1 MSLCDI
7 CPCFCTED
15 NFDGYLCEGCDPCI
29 EDEFDAFDYYEEEE
43 GDENE

>member
-7 CPCFCTED
+7 CPCFCAED
-15 NFDGYLCEGCDPCI
+15 NFDGYLCEGCDPYI
-29 EDEFDAFDYYEEEE
+29 ENVFDYYEEE